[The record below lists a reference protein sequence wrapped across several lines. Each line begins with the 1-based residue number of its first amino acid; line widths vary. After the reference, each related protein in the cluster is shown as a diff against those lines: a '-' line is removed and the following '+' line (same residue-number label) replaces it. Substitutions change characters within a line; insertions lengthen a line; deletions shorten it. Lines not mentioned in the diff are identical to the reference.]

1 MKDSAYDHIW
11 VIESDSSDVTV
22 MSPTV
27 FLQITRWWWLNPTHL
42 KTKQKKTNSVKVF
55 VGIISPT
62 NRGEKKQKHLSCHRL
77 DFIFPWQF

>member
-27 FLQITRWWWLNPTHL
+27 FF
-42 KTKQKKTNSVKVF
+42 TNYQVVVVEPHPF
-55 VGIISPT
+55 E
-62 NRGEKKQKHLSCHRL
+62 N
-77 DFIFPWQF
+77 